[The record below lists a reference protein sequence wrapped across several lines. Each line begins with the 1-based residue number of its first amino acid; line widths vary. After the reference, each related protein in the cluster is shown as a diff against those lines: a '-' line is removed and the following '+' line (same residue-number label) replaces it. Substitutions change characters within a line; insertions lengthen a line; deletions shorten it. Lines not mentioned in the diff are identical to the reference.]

1 MVLNLNTLKMH
12 LERKLHFVF
21 VLFVLFFTQQVKAQ
35 IFSFEDTSTVIIKTT
50 NQSPA
55 HWYLEITNEIGT
67 DSTLRWVTHFE
78 NIPVEWEINFDC
90 QNQNWPVVLDGD
102 SSDFVMGVY
111 PDFPQKLIIGA
122 VLNNTP
128 GHGVIYF
135 DIFDPAN
142 RSEMQTISYEY
153 IVGIAGLNALEEL
166 PWLELKN
173 DKIIITDNIP
183 TRIEIFDLN
192 GKLIAEELTS
202 CDFQLDKTNVQLI
215 RFTREGRIYQIKLGF

>member
-1 MVLNLNTLKMH
+1 
-12 LERKLHFVF
+12 
-21 VLFVLFFTQQVKAQ
+21 
-35 IFSFEDTSTVIIKTT
+35 
-50 NQSPA
+50 
-55 HWYLEITNEIGT
+55 
-67 DSTLRWVTHFE
+67 
-78 NIPVEWEINFDC
+78 
-90 QNQNWPVVLDGD
+90 
-102 SSDFVMGVY
+102 
-111 PDFPQKLIIGA
+111 

-183 TRIEIFDLN
+183 TQIEIFDLN